1 MDVTGTAAY
10 PNLAFV
16 GDLAKLLNSSRE
28 ATETLATMADR
39 TRQHLGARGVRIW
52 LREPNGTVFWSIASP
67 ADPRRRQVLSLDAI
81 PPAPPGVSRL
91 SLAHAGELLGLLE
104 VNFALPRPAADGM
117 LRIVA
122 DMVAPYL
129 AALELSSDL
138 ASEVAVRTRE
148 VERQRQ
154 VTSLIID
161 SLPVGLY
168 VVDRDYRIQIWNRKR
183 ETGTQGVSRNDVV
196 GRPVFEVLT
205 RQPAAT
211 LQAEFD
217 EVFDTGQIKQ
227 LETEVTVDGTTRF
240 YRISKI
246 PMRLNSDDVSHVIT
260 IGEDVT
266 EWQGIQHRI
275 MQSEKLAA
283 IGQLA
288 AGIMHEINNPLATI
302 GACAAAIEGRLPE
315 IPEAVGASVREYAD
329 IIDKEVQRCTG
340 IVDGLLEFS
349 RPKGKEKQRVA
360 VSTLLDDTLFL
371 LKHHRRFKKLMVNRE
386 FQEGLTVVVNAE
398 QLIQVFMALMLNA
411 ADAMEQTGSR
421 GALTIRSKVNPS
433 RAEEVVIGFQ
443 DTGIGIPQ
451 TDLSKI
457 FEPFY
462 STKPHGRGTGLGLSI
477 CYGIVEEHRGRLD
490 VESQLGFGSIFRVTL
505 PMSLPATSES
515 V

>member
-1 MDVTGTAAY
+1 MDVTGTAAS
-10 PNLAFV
+10 PSLAFV
-16 GDLAKLLNSSRE
+16 GELAKLLNSSRD
-28 ATETLATMADR
+28 ATETLATVAER
-39 TRQHLGARGVRIW
+39 VCQHLGARGVRIW

-67 ADPRRRQVLSLDAI
+67 PDPRRREVLSLDAI
-81 PPAPPGVSRL
+81 PSAPPGVSRL

-104 VNFALPRPAADGM
+104 VNFALPRPAADGV

-122 DMVAPYL
+122 DLVAPYL
-129 AALELSSDL
+129 AALELSADL
-138 ASEVAVRTRE
+138 ASEVADRTRE
-148 VERQRQ
+148 VEQQRQ

-168 VVDRDYRIQIWNRKR
+168 VVDRDYRIKIWNRKR
-183 ETGTQGVSRNDVV
+183 ETGTQGLNRNDVV

-205 RQPAAT
+205 RQSAAT

-227 LETEVTVDGTTRF
+227 LEMEVEVDGKLRF

-246 PMRLNSDDVSHVIT
+246 PMHLNSEEVTHVIT

-302 GACAAAIEGRLPE
+302 GACAAAIQGRLPE
-315 IPEAVGASVREYAD
+315 IPEVVGASVGEYSD
-329 IIDKEVQRCTG
+329 IIDKEVQRCTS
-340 IVDGLLEFS
+340 IVDSLLDFS
-349 RPKGKEKQRVA
+349 RPKGKEKQRA
-360 VSTLLDDTLFL
+360 EVSTLLADTLFL
-371 LKHHRRFKKLMVNRE
+371 LKHHRRFKKLAVDTDY
-386 FQEGLTVVVNAE
+386 QEGLTVVANAE
-398 QLIQVFMALMLNA
+398 QLIQVFMSLMLNA
-411 ADAMEQTGSR
+411 ADAMEQTGGR
-421 GALTIRSKVNPS
+421 GILTIRSKAHPI
-433 RAEEVVIGFQ
+433 RPGEVVIEFQ
-443 DTGIGIPQ
+443 DTGVGIPHVE
-451 TDLSKI
+451 LPKI

-477 CYGIVEEHRGRLD
+477 CYGIIEEHRGRLD
-490 VESQLGFGSIFRVTL
+490 VVSQLGLGSTFRVIL
-505 PMSLPATSES
+505 PTTEPA
-515 V
+515 